1 MAGNFYE
8 GSDAKLLIDVKAL
21 GFSQESDN
29 YTIELYNN
37 DRTYAFTQA
46 DVKKD
51 DEGNFI
57 LPVVKNN
64 NRIKLEA
71 GSLIAVVTVRIPD
84 EDFPGGYR
92 EEKAKPINLGPIMPL
107 MK

>member
-21 GFSQESDN
+21 GFSQKSDN

-37 DRTYAFTQA
+37 EDKYTFTQA
-46 DVKKD
+46 EVKED

-57 LPVVKNN
+57 LPVVKDN
-64 NRIKLEA
+64 NRIKLKA
-71 GSLIAVVTVRIPD
+71 GTLIAVVTVMIPD
-84 EDFPGGYR
+84 TDFPGNYR